1 MPVTVVDAS
10 AVAAILLNEPEADAL
25 QRRLAG
31 QQLAAPHL
39 IALEIANICA
49 NRVRREPARHE
60 ALLALLPVFEGFN
73 IRQHP
78 VDAAGLLCL
87 ALGTRLTACDAAY
100 LWLARHLGAPLV
112 SLDDRLASAAP

>member
-25 QRRLAG
+25 QR
-31 QQLAAPHL
+31 
-39 IALEIANICA
+39 
-49 NRVRREPARHE
+49 
-60 ALLALLPVFEGFN
+60 
-73 IRQHP
+73 
-78 VDAAGLLCL
+78 
-87 ALGTRLTACDAAY
+87 RLTACDAAY